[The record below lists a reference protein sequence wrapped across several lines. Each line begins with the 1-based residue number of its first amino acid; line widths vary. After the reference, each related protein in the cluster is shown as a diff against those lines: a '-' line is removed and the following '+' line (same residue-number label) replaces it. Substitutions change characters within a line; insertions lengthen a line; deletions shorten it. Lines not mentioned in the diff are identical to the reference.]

1 MHIGSPG
8 GPTFLVEIQSS
19 QGPLKRALRHRPRGR
34 HPFGWLILLGLLGG
48 EAAPCDRPWLGYA
61 KTIFINATLVVRRR
75 RSGFRRT
82 CPRARLGQRPPQ
94 APPTLAGAREG
105 RASGL
110 SAIWRFAPMGI
121 RIRILFEIL
130 QMALEHKQEP
140 AKGARSAGALGGRC
154 SPPIILI
161 LKHPFFTHK

>member
-19 QGPLKRALRHRPRGR
+19 KGPLKRALRHRPRGR
-34 HPFGWLILLGLLGG
+34 PPFGWLILLGLLGG

-75 RSGFRRT
+75 RPLRGRPRP
-82 CPRARLGQRPPQ
+82 CPRAGLGQRPPQ
-94 APPTLAGAREG
+94 APPPLAGAREG

-110 SAIWRFAPMGI
+110 SAIWRFAPMVI

-140 AKGARSAGALGGRC
+140 QTGMAGRQHPYLNLGSASSQA
-154 SPPIILI
+154 P
-161 LKHPFFTHK
+161 